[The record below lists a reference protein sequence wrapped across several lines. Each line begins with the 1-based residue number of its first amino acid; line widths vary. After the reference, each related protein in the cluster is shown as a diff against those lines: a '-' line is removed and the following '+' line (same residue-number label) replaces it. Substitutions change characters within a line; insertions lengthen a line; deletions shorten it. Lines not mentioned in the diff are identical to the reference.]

1 MTDAR
6 GTANFLLRYCRAGFE
21 GECAQEIAA
30 WAAGMSVAGAAAAG
44 SGFVVFGLPRDAADS
59 IDALTDW
66 RRAIFARQSLVAF
79 AHLAELPRA
88 DRLTP
93 IMAALAER
101 GERYCDAWVEA
112 PETDEG
118 KALAPFC
125 KSFGNALIGGL
136 KKARLLEPAATGRSP
151 SATGRS
157 PSAAEAK
164 DGRERPA
171 EAKDGRERPA
181 EPKDGQERPATSMDG
196 RERPLRRL
204 HAFFPQ
210 SNNVYLCAAD
220 PRSSAPWPQGI
231 PRLKFPREAP
241 SRSTLK
247 LEEALLTLLDA
258 GERERWLKPGM
269 NAVDLGAAPG
279 GWTWQ
284 LVRRSLRVTAVD
296 NGPMAAALM
305 QSGLVA
311 HVREDGF
318 RFRPKKPV
326 DWMVCDMVEQP
337 RRIAELVARW
347 FADGWCRHSIFNLK
361 LPMKKRWE
369 EVQRCRGIIDE
380 ALGGSGYFL
389 RMKQL
394 YHDREEVTCYLARQ
408 RKALR

>member
-1 MTDAR
+1 MTA
-6 GTANFLLRYCRAGFE
+6 AMSIAGE
-21 GECAQEIAA
+21 AH
-30 WAAGMSVAGAAAAG
+30 SD
-44 SGFVVFGLPRDAADS
+44 SGFVVYGLPRNVGADS
-59 IDALTDW
+59 LDAMADW
-66 RRAIFARQSLVAF
+66 RRTIFARQSLIAF
-79 AHLAELPRA
+79 AHVAALPRA

-93 IMAALAER
+93 IMAILAER
-101 GERYCDAWVEA
+101 GERYLDAWVEA
-112 PETDEG
+112 PDTDDG
-118 KALAPFC
+118 KALAAFC

-136 KKARLLEPAATGRSP
+136 KKARLLDPQAP
-151 SATGRS
+151 
-157 PSAAEAK
+157 
-164 DGRERPA
+164 
-171 EAKDGRERPA
+171 
-181 EPKDGQERPATSMDG
+181 
-196 RERPLRRL
+196 RRL

-210 SNNVYLCAAD
+210 SDNVYLAAAD

-258 GERERWLKPGM
+258 GERERWLRPGM

-296 NGPMAAALM
+296 NGPMDAALM

-318 RFRPKKPV
+318 RFRPRKPV

-361 LPMKKRWE
+361 LPMKKRYAE
-369 EVQRCRGIIDE
+369 TMLCLELIRGKLASAGREVE
-380 ALGGSGYFL
+380 L
-389 RMKQL
+389 RARQL
-394 YHDREEVTCYLARQ
+394 YHDREEITVFCRL
-408 RKALR
+408 RK

>member
-1 MTDAR
+1 MESVPD
-6 GTANFLLRYCRAGFE
+6 LLLYCRPGFE
-21 GECAQEIAA
+21 AECAQETSGIAT
-30 WAAGMSVAGAAAAG
+30 AGIGGRADAETTSGYVAFFAPSPAEP
-44 SGFVVFGLPRDAADS
+44 SGWNVLV
-59 IDALTDW
+59 DW
-66 RRAIFARQSLVAF
+66 RRHIFARQCLPVF
-79 AHLAELPRA
+79 AVFDALPRA

-112 PETDEG
+112 PDTDDG

-136 KKARLLEPAATGRSP
+136 KKARLLDPQAP
-151 SATGRS
+151 
-157 PSAAEAK
+157 
-164 DGRERPA
+164 
-171 EAKDGRERPA
+171 
-181 EPKDGQERPATSMDG
+181 
-196 RERPLRRL
+196 RRL

-210 SNNVYLCAAD
+210 SNNVYLSAAD
-220 PRSSAPWPQGI
+220 PGSSAPWPQGI

-247 LEEALLTLLDA
+247 LEEALLTLLYG

-269 NAVDLGAAPG
+269 TAVDLGAAPG

-296 NGPMAAALM
+296 NGPMDAKLM
-305 QSGLVA
+305 QSGLVS
-311 HVREDGF
+311 HLREDGF

-361 LPMKKRWE
+361 LPMKKRYAE
-369 EVQRCRGIIDE
+369 TMLCLDLIQRKLAGAGREVE
-380 ALGGSGYFL
+380 L
-389 RMKQL
+389 RAKQL
-394 YHDREEVTCYLARQ
+394 YHDREEITVFCRL
-408 RKALR
+408 RK

>member
-6 GTANFLLRYCRAGFE
+6 GAANFLLRYCRAGFE
-21 GECAQEIAA
+21 AECAQEIAA
-30 WAAGMSVAGAAAAG
+30 WAAGMSIAGEVLSG
-44 SGFVVFGLPRDAADS
+44 SGFVVFGLPQVGADS
-59 IDALTDW
+59 LGALTDW

-79 AHLAELPRA
+79 AHIAQLPRA

-93 IMAALAER
+93 IMAALNER

-112 PETDEG
+112 PETDDG

-136 KKARLLEPAATGRSP
+136 KKARLLDPAPTGRNP

-157 PSAAEAK
+157 PSAAEAM

-171 EAKDGRERPA
+171 EAM
-181 EPKDGQERPATSMDG
+181 DGQERPANAMAG
-196 RERPLRRL
+196 RERRLRRL

-210 SNNVYLCAAD
+210 SDNVYLCAAD
-220 PRSSAPWPQGI
+220 PGSSAPWPQGI

-247 LEEALLTLLDA
+247 LEEALLTLLDD

-269 NAVDLGAAPG
+269 SAVDLGAAPG

-296 NGPMAAALM
+296 NGPMDAALM

-361 LPMKKRWE
+361 LPMKKRYAE
-369 EVQRCRGIIDE
+369 TMLCLDLIRSR
-380 ALGGSGYFL
+380 LGGAGRQVEL
-389 RMKQL
+389 RAKQL
-394 YHDREEVTCYLARQ
+394 YHDREEITVFCRL
-408 RKALR
+408 RK

>member
-1 MTDAR
+1 MDC
-6 GTANFLLRYCRAGFE
+6 LLRYCRAGFE
-21 GECAQEIAA
+21 TECSEEIAA
-30 WAAGMSVAGAAAAG
+30 ATAALSVSGTPRAGPGFVECRFDTPLDPAAAA
-44 SGFVVFGLPRDAADS
+44 
-59 IDALTDW
+59 ALTDW
-66 RRAIFARQSLVAF
+66 RRAIFARQSLLAF
-79 AHLAELPRA
+79 AHLQSLPRA

-93 IMAALAER
+93 IMAVLAER
-101 GERYCDAWVEA
+101 GERYLDAWVEA

-136 KKARLLEPAATGRSP
+136 KKARLLDPAGA
-151 SATGRS
+151 
-157 PSAAEAK
+157 
-164 DGRERPA
+164 
-171 EAKDGRERPA
+171 
-181 EPKDGQERPATSMDG
+181 
-196 RERPLRRL
+196 RRL

-210 SNNVYLCAAD
+210 SDNVYLAAAD

-247 LEEALLTLLDA
+247 LEEALLTLLDG

-269 NAVDLGAAPG
+269 SAVDLGAAPG

-296 NGPMAAALM
+296 NGPMDLALM

-318 RFRPKKPV
+318 RFRPKKVV

-347 FADGWCRHSIFNLK
+347 LADGWCRHTIFNLK
-361 LPMKKRWE
+361 LPMKKRYAE
-369 EVQRCRGIIDE
+369 TMLCLDLIRGRLASAGREVE
-380 ALGGSGYFL
+380 L
-389 RMKQL
+389 RARQL
-394 YHDREEVTCYLARQ
+394 YHDREEITVFCR
-408 RKALR
+408 LRT